1 MLEALDVPRRWRGY
15 LVSRLIPPQIH
26 PVSLIYKAAARLV
39 ARGRA
44 ARNAAVVASFAALT
58 AAAFWLAQSYLSSS
72 VWGIFL
78 EAYLLKLSFS
88 ETQILYPC
96 ASAYGLDP
104 CPRDVVQQFVRRDL
118 SRADCG
124 HVASAC
130 LETAAESLADSFVS
144 PLFWYAIFG
153 LPGAWVQRVVNT
165 LDGLIGF
172 RDWGISG
179 APAAYLDTAVNWIP
193 ARIAAGLILASA
205 YLSGLKPDLS
215 VLGDRSVE
223 SPNARWPISA
233 VAASLRVR
241 LEKPGSYAVG
251 VGDLPDRGQVRR
263 GLGLMAIS
271 MALYSAA
278 LMSAL
283 YLYGCVW
290 GTPCLG

>member
-1 MLEALDVPRRWRGY
+1 MLEAADVPRRWRGY

-26 PVSLIYKAAARLV
+26 PVSLIYRAGARLV

-44 ARNAAVVASFAALT
+44 ARNAAVVASFVALT
-58 AAAFWLAQSYLSSS
+58 AAAFWLLQARLDSGI
-72 VWGIFL
+72 WGTLI
-78 EAYLLKLSFS
+78 EAYLLKLAFS

-96 ASAYGLDP
+96 ASAYRSDA
-104 CPRDVVQQFVRRDL
+104 CPREVVQQFVRRDL
-118 SRADCG
+118 SRAGCG

-130 LETAAESLADSFVS
+130 LEAAAESLADSFVS
-144 PLFWYAIFG
+144 PLLWYAVFG

-172 RDWGISG
+172 KDWGKSG

-205 YLSGLKPDLS
+205 YLSGLRPDLS
-215 VLGDRSVE
+215 YLGGRSME

-233 VAASLRVR
+233 MAASLRVE

-251 VGDLPDRGQVRR
+251 AGGLPGPRQVA
-263 GLGLMAIS
+263 LGLRLVSIS
-271 MALYSAA
+271 MALYSLA
-278 LMSAL
+278 LLSAL
-283 YLYGCVW
+283 YLY
-290 GTPCLG
+290 